1 MNSRGKG
8 RRWIAPVLAVVL
20 YVGFAGVTSA
30 GAGAPSAGRL
40 RWSRAHPDVIVGVS
54 TRERVVALSFD
65 DGPDP
70 RWTPAVLDALDRF
83 GAKATFFLQGE
94 HVDAHPALARE
105 VAARGHEIAN
115 HTYDHAELPELD
127 AGAVIDQVQRANA
140 ALAAAGLPAP
150 ALFRPP
156 KGRFD
161 HEAGIAVRTTGLLT
175 AGWTD
180 GLCIEKWV
188 KRGPAGVEQM
198 LSLVRPGAILLGHDG
213 GEPDRSAT
221 VAALPSLLAGL
232 QAQGYRVVSVS
243 ELIILSR
250 RT

>member
-1 MNSRGKG
+1 MNFRGKG

-30 GAGAPSAGRL
+30 GAGAPGV
-40 RWSRAHPDVIVGVS
+40 RWSRARPDVIVGVI
-54 TRERVVALSFD
+54 TQERVVALSFD

-70 RWTPAVLDALDRF
+70 RWTPSILDALDRH
-83 GAKATFFLQGE
+83 GARATFFLQGE

-105 VAARGHEIAN
+105 VAARGHEVAN
-115 HTYDHAELPELD
+115 HTYDHVELPDLD
-127 AGAVIDQVQRANA
+127 AVAVIDQVQRANA

-161 HEAGIAVRTTGLLT
+161 REAGAAVRTTGLLT

-180 GLCIEKWV
+180 GLCMEKRV
-188 KRGPAGVEQM
+188 KQGPAGIEQM
-198 LSLVRPGAILLGHDG
+198 LSEVRPGAILLGHDG
-213 GEPDRSAT
+213 GEPDRAAT

-243 ELIILSR
+243 ELLALAR
-250 RT
+250 RP